1 MKKMKMCKTSRRNL
15 ELLLSGD
22 LAKQTLKFLEET
34 KRECFEPHKDF
45 FLVDLWI
52 KKNIKVYRKTKSKQP
67 RYVRVVKK

>member
-1 MKKMKMCKTSRRNL
+1 MYRTSRRSL

-22 LAKQTLKFLEET
+22 LAKQSIKFLEEF
-34 KRECFEPHKDF
+34 KCEYVNPHNDF

-52 KKNIKVYRKTKSKQP
+52 KKNIKVYRKTKSKQS